1 MLTKDTNVIYANQ
14 GLNIRI
20 FLATPDRQNGREA
33 AAKVTIIK

>member
-1 MLTKDTNVIYANQ
+1 MNADQ

-20 FLATPDRQNGREA
+20 FLAAAARQNGRES